1 MSLAAGE
8 FLAEAS
14 IRLTDRTGRVK
25 QFRLNAKGLILG
37 SAPGCDLRLE
47 QSAPPVWV
55 LLAACPGG
63 VLIRRLAPLARI
75 EVNGQAWQAG
85 IAPFPALVTL
95 GDIKLEID
103 GPTLESA
110 PAPPIHQEQTEAEP
124 EHGADRWYRKARQLL
139 KLMRGLVSGGTP
151 APEQSSQAPAEQALP
166 SMSPA
171 LETAW
176 QMLRVAQEQHRDD
189 LVRLER
195 ERALVASRWAEIE
208 RDRVERETE
217 TLSQRQTRADL
228 ESREQALVA
237 REASVAQSEQVLL
250 QRQLE
255 LQVEIQKAREE
266 RESLAKASADYEER
280 KNILLSRELEFEARL
295 LADKPVAAETE
306 VVSVQKPAP
315 AYSPERIHPHHPA
328 PEAKAQVMAPVVP
341 VIPEAW
347 FGPPAV
353 EAQTQVTISPTAV
366 VAKTPPT
373 VVAVDEKYS
382 ATEVLPPLPA
392 QAGVL
397 PDWLTGWFRNRFAI
411 AAQARAS
418 QAAGSA
424 IWEATGQV
432 AEIDSRLATTLLE
445 WRLSAPA
452 HLETLL
458 GVARQ
463 ERRQLRSL
471 LLGDGVLSMHQL
483 AQVESGNSGGL
494 HAGPLVILERLPSGA
509 REVVHAVHDPK
520 RGADGVLH
528 QLAESEM
535 ADAARP
541 DEFVQRATAVASME
555 SENLQAVWDVLEID
569 GQPAVLREGVVGSGS
584 DGWSTLAAVP
594 GVWYRLL
601 LQAALGLRD
610 LHLAGL
616 CHGRVDASH
625 VVATPTGLVKLMN
638 PSVPQ
643 WLSGLDLEESPLA
656 DLRSLAR
663 LARHWLSDENRPGPK
678 PKPLPTILASIL
690 DRLEGIAAPPI
701 TTAVELAD
709 ELDRAGSQVPGNS
722 AALQRFLA
730 EIRADIGMEQGAISA

>member
-1 MSLAAGE
+1 MSLAAGD
-8 FLAEAS
+8 FLAEAN
-14 IRLTDRTGRVK
+14 IRLTDRTGIAK
-25 QFRLNAKGLILG
+25 QFRLNSKGLVLG

-47 QSAPPVWV
+47 QSAPPVWI
-55 LLAACPGG
+55 LLAACPSG

-85 IAPFPALVTL
+85 IAPYPALVTL
-95 GDIKLEID
+95 GDIRLEID
-103 GPTLESA
+103 GATLESA
-110 PAPPIHQEQTEAEP
+110 PAPVIHDEQTEPEP
-124 EHGADRWYRKARQLL
+124 DHGADRWYRKARQLL

-151 APEQSSQAPAEQALP
+151 SAGQSGQSPAEQALP

-195 ERALVASRWAEIE
+195 ERALVAGRWAEIE
-208 RDRVERETE
+208 RDRVEREAE
-217 TLSQRQTRADL
+217 TLRQRQTRSEL
-228 ESREQALVA
+228 ESREQAVVT
-237 REASVAQSEQVLL
+237 REASVAQSEQDLL

-255 LQVEIQKAREE
+255 LQLEIQRAREE
-266 RESLAKASADYEER
+266 RESVGRALGELEDR
-280 KNILLSRELEFEARL
+280 KNIVLGRELELEARL
-295 LADKPVAAETE
+295 LAEKSVAVEPV
-306 VVSVQKPAP
+306 VVAVQKHAP
-315 AYSPERIHPHHPA
+315 PPGRVHAHHPA
-328 PEAKAQVMAPVVP
+328 PEAKSQVMAPVVP

-347 FGPPAV
+347 FVPPEV
-353 EAQTQVTISPTAV
+353 ETQATQSPTAV
-366 VAKTPPT
+366 AAQTPPT
-373 VVAVDEKYS
+373 EIAVDEKYS
-382 ATEVLPPLPA
+382 APGASPLSA
-392 QAGVL
+392 DQSGGL
-397 PDWLTGWFRNRFAI
+397 PDWLCGWFSTRFAF
-411 AAQARAS
+411 AAQARAG

-432 AEIDSRLATTLLE
+432 EEVDSRLATTLLD
-445 WRLSAPA
+445 WRMSAPA

-463 ERRQLRSL
+463 ERRHLRSL
-471 LLGDGVLSMHQL
+471 LLADGVLTMHQL
-483 AQVESGNSGGL
+483 AQVESGNAGGL
-494 HAGPLVILERLPSGA
+494 HAGPLVVLERLPSGP
-509 REVVHAVHDPK
+509 RELVHAVHDPK
-520 RGADGVLH
+520 RGAEGVLH
-528 QLAESEM
+528 QLAECEM

-569 GQPAVLREGVVGSGS
+569 GKPAVLREGVAGSGS

-594 GVWYRLL
+594 GVWYRML

-638 PSVPQ
+638 PSVPL
-643 WLSGLDLEESPLA
+643 WLSGLDFEESPLA

-663 LARHWLSDENRPGPK
+663 VARHWLAHENRPGPK
-678 PKPLPTILASIL
+678 PKPLPGILAGIL
-690 DRLEGIAAPPI
+690 DRLEGIADPPI

-730 EIRADIGMEQGAISA
+730 EIRADIGIEQASISA